1 MLNNILKIAHR
12 GYSTSCK
19 YTENTLSACYNAVN
33 KGFDMIEIDVQL
45 CKSNDIIVYHDTY
58 INHNQKY
65 FKIENLTYQEL
76 KAIKHNVITLDDV
89 INNIDFTSNTNT
101 NTNTN
106 SNTQLYLDIKGNNNN
121 IINPLLAKLESSY
134 ENLNN
139 IILCSFNKNHINAIN
154 AYNSENNYTINHPK
168 YIKKGFITE
177 NIFDIDDLNHLTQ
190 NIECLIFHWSMLDEN
205 TIKYCK
211 THNIKVFCYTC
222 KNKHILKEMLEYD
235 IDGIVS
241 DILI

>member
-12 GYSTSCK
+12 GYSASCK

-33 KGFDMIEIDVQL
+33 KGFNMIEIDVQL
-45 CKSNDIIVYHDTY
+45 CKSNDIVVYHDTY

-89 INNIDFTSNTNT
+89 INHIDFTTNT
-101 NTNTN
+101 QTNLTQ
-106 SNTQLYLDIKGNNNN
+106 NTQLYLDIKGNNNN
-121 IINPLLAKLESSY
+121 IIKPLIEKLESSY
-134 ENLNN
+134 SNLNN
-139 IILCSFNKNHINAIN
+139 IILCSFNKKHIDAITL
-154 AYNSENNYTINHPK
+154 YNNEKNYTKTHPK

-177 NIFDIDDLNHLTQ
+177 NIFDIKDLKHLT
-190 NIECLIFHWSMLDEN
+190 NNVEYLIFHWTMLDET

-211 THNIKVFCYTC
+211 EHNIKVFCYTC
-222 KNKHILKEMLEYD
+222 KNKHILKEMLEFN
-235 IDGIVS
+235 IDGVVS

>member
-12 GYSTSCK
+12 GYSASCK
-19 YTENTLSACYNAVN
+19 YTENTLSACYNAVKN
-33 KGFDMIEIDVQL
+33 NFDMIEIDVQL
-45 CKSNDIIVYHDTY
+45 CKSNEIVVYHDTY

-65 FKIENLTYQEL
+65 YKIENLTYKEL
-76 KAIKHNVITLDDV
+76 KEIKHNVITLDDV
-89 INNIDFTSNTNT
+89 IKNIDLTRNTKT
-101 NTNTN
+101 
-106 SNTQLYLDIKGNNNN
+106 NTQLYLDIKGNNDN
-121 IINPLLAKLESSY
+121 IIKPLITKLESSY
-134 ENLNN
+134 ENLDN
-139 IILCSFNKNHINAIN
+139 IILCSFNKKHIDAIN
-154 AYNSENNYTINHPK
+154 VYNNKNKYTINHPK

-177 NIFDIDDLNHLTQ
+177 NIFDIDDLKHLTQ
-190 NIECLIFHWSMLDEN
+190 NIEYLIFHWSMLDEN

>member
-12 GYSTSCK
+12 GYSASCK

-33 KGFDMIEIDVQL
+33 KGFNMIEIDVQL
-45 CKSNDIIVYHDTY
+45 CKSKEIVVYHDTY

-89 INNIDFTSNTNT
+89 INNIDFSTNIKT
-101 NTNTN
+101 
-106 SNTQLYLDIKGNNNN
+106 NTQLYLDIKGNNNN
-121 IINPLLAKLESSY
+121 IIKHLIAKLESSY

-139 IILCSFNKNHINAIN
+139 IILCSFNKKHIDAIN
-154 AYNSENNYTINHPK
+154 VYNNEQKYTINHPK

-177 NIFDIDDLNHLTQ
+177 NMFDIDDLNHLTQ
-190 NIECLIFHWSMLDEN
+190 NIEYLIFHWLMIDEN

-211 THNIKVFCYTC
+211 EHNIKVFCYTC
-222 KNKHILKEMLEYD
+222 KNKHILEEMLEYKV
-235 IDGIVS
+235 DGIIS

>member
-12 GYSTSCK
+12 GYSASCK

-45 CKSNDIIVYHDTY
+45 CKSNDIVVYHDTY
-58 INHNQKY
+58 INHNQQY

-76 KAIKHNVITLDDV
+76 KAIKHNIITLDDI
-89 INNIDFTSNTNT
+89 INHIDFT
-101 NTNTN
+101 TN

-121 IINPLLAKLESSY
+121 NIIKPLIEKLESSY
-134 ENLNN
+134 ENLDN
-139 IILCSFNKNHINAIN
+139 IILCSFNKKHIDAITL
-154 AYNSENNYTINHPK
+154 YNNENNYTNTHPK

-177 NIFDIDDLNHLTQ
+177 NIFDIKDLKNLT
-190 NIECLIFHWSMLDEN
+190 NSIEYLIFHWTMLDEK

-211 THNIKVFCYTC
+211 EHNIKVFCYTC
-222 KNKHILKEMLEYD
+222 KNKHILKEILEFD
-235 IDGIVS
+235 IDGVVS

>member
-12 GYSTSCK
+12 GYSASCK

-33 KGFDMIEIDVQL
+33 KGFNMIEIDVQL
-45 CKSNDIIVYHDTY
+45 CKSNDIVVYHDTY

-89 INNIDFTSNTNT
+89 INNIDFTTNSKTNT
-101 NTNTN
+101 KT
-106 SNTQLYLDIKGNNNN
+106 NTQLYLDIKGNNNN
-121 IINPLLAKLESSY
+121 IIKPLIEKLECSY

-139 IILCSFNKNHINAIN
+139 IILCSFNKKHIDAIN
-154 AYNSENNYTINHPK
+154 VYNNKQKYTNNHPK

-177 NIFDIDDLNHLTQ
+177 NIFNIYDLNHLTQ
-190 NIECLIFHWSMLDEN
+190 NIEYLILHWSMLDEN
-205 TIKYCK
+205 TIKYCNE
-211 THNIKVFCYTC
+211 HNIKVFCYTC
-222 KNKHILKEMLEYD
+222 KNKYILKEMLEYKV
-235 IDGIVS
+235 DGIVS

>member
-12 GYSTSCK
+12 GYSASCK

-33 KGFDMIEIDVQL
+33 KGFNMIEIDVQL
-45 CKSNDIIVYHDTY
+45 CKSNQIVVYHDTY

-65 FKIENLTYQEL
+65 YKIENLTYQEL

-89 INNIDFTSNTNT
+89 IKNIDLTRNTKT
-101 NTNTN
+101 
-106 SNTQLYLDIKGNNNN
+106 NTQLYLDIKGNNDN
-121 IINPLLAKLESSY
+121 IIKPLITKLESSY
-134 ENLNN
+134 ENLDN
-139 IILCSFNKNHINAIN
+139 IILCSFNKKHIDTIN
-154 AYNSENNYTINHPK
+154 VYNNENKYTINHPK

-177 NIFDIDDLNHLTQ
+177 NIFDIDDLKHLTR
-190 NIECLIFHWSMLDEN
+190 NIEYLIFHWSMLDEN

-222 KNKHILKEMLEYD
+222 KNKHILKEMLEYNV
-235 IDGIVS
+235 DGIVS